1 MALVTGY
8 AQSVVAR
15 CGSMK
20 LVEEGPRLHFMGS
33 AEAGSSKLLMTLGI
47 VGVNTLGLTI
57 LSPLAGSLLLTFGL
71 SVLLGLLVLAFVL
84 VWTNRKS
91 ANAGAGPVVL
101 TIDRSA
107 DTVLVGGVPV
117 GRIGAVRFA
126 TVLQFTSSSRA
137 LVADTPM
144 GNHVIARGVPGFGSV
159 RGMVSALRQRG
170 VHVH

>member
-15 CGSMK
+15 CGSVK
-20 LVEEGPRLHFMGS
+20 LLEEGPRLHF
-33 AEAGSSKLLMTLGI
+33 AGSTDTSSPKLLLPLGI
-47 VGVNTLGLTI
+47 VGVHLLGLTL
-57 LSPLAGSLLLTFGL
+57 LSPLAGSLILTLGL
-71 SVLLGLLVLAFVL
+71 SVIAGLLVLAFVL
-84 VWTNRKS
+84 VWSSHKS
-91 ANAGAGPVVL
+91 ASRGTGPILL

-107 DTVLVGGVPV
+107 DTVFLGGVPV
-117 GRIGAVRFA
+117 GPLRAVRFA

-170 VHVH
+170 IHVH